1 MFNEYNT
8 PGIIKIPF
16 MQMTAQNPNATYA
29 CLIFDYAVAPDEI
42 RDRSILIEGDADKM
56 ITDLLA

>member
-1 MFNEYNT
+1 
-8 PGIIKIPF
+8 
-16 MQMTAQNPNATYA
+16 MTAQNPNATYA
-29 CLIFDYAVAPDEI
+29 CLNYDYAVAPDEI